1 MHAKVQLIDVA
12 QLHAKAL
19 HDPRWV
25 RLTLIA
31 VAIGSIGLFLLTP
44 LLLVLYQAFSK
55 GLQAYWDALIQPDTV
70 SAIKLTLWVALISVP
85 LNTLFGLIAAWA
97 ITRFEFPGKSI
108 LTTLIDLPFS
118 VSPVISGLIFVL
130 LFGAQGWFGEWLLAH
145 DVKIIFAV
153 TGIS

>member
-19 HDPRWV
+19 LDPRWV

-31 VAIGSIGLFLLTP
+31 VAIGFIGLFLLTP

-108 LTTLIDLPFS
+108 LTTLIDLPNRMPGTGSDVLRPDSSKSTHFHF
-118 VSPVISGLIFVL
+118 PVIPRYVRC
-130 LFGAQGWFGEWLLAH
+130 
-145 DVKIIFAV
+145 VR
-153 TGIS
+153 